1 MNVFPAK
8 FRFFFEK
15 DNQRYECKYS
25 PDEWNNNVLNWNR
38 SSDSAGIMIKYST
51 NFTFIKE
58 DADYLRDCFNTDGV
72 FSEVRFVV
80 EEYDYETFSFKPYY
94 SGDIDFYSYENS
106 KNKVSIVT
114 SDISYKASI
123 DANLDTTYEIDIP
136 NASDFVRYDRLM
148 ILSNSSFYSFYE
160 DNTLSGAKQ
169 RTDVFSSMIMNKEDF
184 DPKNIFHD
192 VDQGTMSND
201 NWIAMFNDQSNITCN
216 VKYKINKITFSW
228 TGNLDGFSANCLYI

>member
-1 MNVFPAK
+1 MNVFPSK
-8 FRFFFEK
+8 FRFLFER
-15 DNQRYECKYS
+15 DGIQYECKYS

-51 NFTFIKE
+51 SFTFIKE

-72 FSEVRFVV
+72 FAKVRFVV

-123 DANLDTTYEIDIP
+123 DANLDTTYEI
-136 NASDFVRYDRLM
+136 
-148 ILSNSSFYSFYE
+148 
-160 DNTLSGAKQ
+160 
-169 RTDVFSSMIMNKEDF
+169 
-184 DPKNIFHD
+184 
-192 VDQGTMSND
+192 
-201 NWIAMFNDQSNITCN
+201 
-216 VKYKINKITFSW
+216 
-228 TGNLDGFSANCLYI
+228 